1 MNDMNFQEFKDYV
14 AEHIKE
20 LLPEKYEESK
30 VAIQEVVKNNATL
43 SAITIQ
49 SPDSNVSPTIYL
61 DNYFAQYQDGKDMGL
76 IMTDIAR
83 LRMEYELDQSF
94 DVNSITDF
102 DQVKDKIAARLVGA
116 EGNEKLLEN
125 RPYTMVDDLA
135 VTYCVMLGDSPDGSM
150 SVPITNALME
160 NYGINVEQL
169 HALAMTNMD
178 QLSPAIFKSMNE
190 VMKEMMMPQMLEQ
203 CGGDEVLTDQMM
215 SAMCPPDVG
224 NMYVLSN
231 EQKLNGAAV
240 LLNES
245 VMEQVAEKVGGEFYI
260 LPSSIHETLII
271 PKSAGMERAELEN
284 MVQEVNATQVA
295 PQDRLSD
302 HVYTYDNETHEIYR
316 ADKEEEHAASKEA
329 DKSIDA
335 SKEARNAETVEVS
348 IDDKAPVKQGKTSV
362 KKSRTSE
369 QSLEKSAEKKS
380 GRKRTSVK
388 AKLAEKQKEVAATK
402 NEVPARDFSKKKEAS
417 L

>member
-43 SAITIQ
+43 SSITIQ

-83 LRMEYELDQSF
+83 LRMEHELDQSF

-135 VTYCVMLGDSPDGSM
+135 VTYCVMLEDSPDGSM
-150 SVPITNALME
+150 SVPITTALME
-160 NYGINVEQL
+160 NYGINAEQL

-178 QLSPAIFKSMNE
+178 QLSPATFKSMNE

-203 CGGDEVLTDQMM
+203 CGGDEVLADQMM

-316 ADKEEEHAASKEA
+316 ADKEEERAAAKEV
-329 DKSIDA
+329 DKAIDA
-335 SKEARNAETVEVS
+335 SKEARNAETVEAS
-348 IDDKAPVKQGKTSV
+348 IDDKAPMEQDKSSV
-362 KKSRTSE
+362 KRSRTKE
-369 QSLEKSAEKKS
+369 QSSEMSADKKPE
-380 GRKRTSVK
+380 RKRTSVK
-388 AKLAEKQKEVAATK
+388 AKLVEKQKEVAATK
-402 NEVPARDFSKKKEAS
+402 SEVPARDFSKKKEAS